1 MMKKYILFLAAFFTL
16 CSCQNKTEENPGK
29 AQTVSIQDFVG
40 KTLELKDLGCNVQTV
55 RLHTDTAGYIG
66 DIKDICR
73 VDSFLYILDGAT
85 LSVSKFNQDGLLLRQ
100 ISTQG
105 NGPMEYIQP
114 MALSADKSH
123 VYLLDLPGMS
133 IISYNQDLKAEE
145 EITLSFPCSE
155 FIRTEKGFLCYNMAP
170 TDSLKSLVHISR
182 EGKIIDS
189 YSINIFHSQ
198 MSLGAKI
205 FCQDDQGNI
214 FINPPITQT
223 IYRWNPDSE
232 TAEEY
237 ITFDFGSK
245 NFPHDSELNVT
256 RLGELPYAFPMYF
269 FHIQE
274 SCLYS
279 FLYQDQ
285 SYYYQKTSTADK
297 AGSISKQ
304 SSYPFFPRWQI
315 GNKLIGTCPSEFLH
329 LGSEQEAG
337 EVLLFFSF

>member
-1 MMKKYILFLAAFFTL
+1 MMKKYILFLATIFAL
-16 CSCQNKTEENPGK
+16 CSCQNKTEENPSK
-29 AQTVSIQDFVG
+29 AQIVSIQDFVG
-40 KTLELKDLGCNVQTV
+40 KTLELKDLGCNVQTI

-114 MALSADKSH
+114 MSLCADKSH

-145 EITLSFPCSE
+145 EITLPFPCSE

-170 TDSLKSLVHISR
+170 T
-182 EGKIIDS
+182 
-189 YSINIFHSQ
+189 
-198 MSLGAKI
+198 
-205 FCQDDQGNI
+205 QGNI

-223 IYRWNPDSE
+223 IYRWNQDSE